1 MLFYKHEK
9 CWNTL
14 YHSIGSPKRPL
25 HCCLRSAST
34 ESNFFRHCKIVS
46 PLALWWLRTAGTLVR
61 TAGTLATEPES
72 SWSSLHP
79 AFPSL
84 DLSTQPPPI
93 FSHAIHPSF
102 SCYLPTTKIYIYTY
116 TRMPLEALVI
126 ALSCRNTLST
136 PGAWNTTFLKSFR
149 LLETDKSPARCP
161 PDPTSS

>member
-14 YHSIGSPKRPL
+14 NHSIGSPKRPL

-34 ESNFFRHCKIVS
+34 ESNSFRHCKIVS
-46 PLALWWLRTAGTLVR
+46 PLALWWLRTAGTLGRAAGTLVR

-102 SCYLPTTKIYIYTY
+102 SCYLSTTRIYIYNY
-116 TRMPLEALVI
+116 PEASWSSCNILI

-149 LLETDKSPARCP
+149 LLETDVKV
-161 PDPTSS
+161 